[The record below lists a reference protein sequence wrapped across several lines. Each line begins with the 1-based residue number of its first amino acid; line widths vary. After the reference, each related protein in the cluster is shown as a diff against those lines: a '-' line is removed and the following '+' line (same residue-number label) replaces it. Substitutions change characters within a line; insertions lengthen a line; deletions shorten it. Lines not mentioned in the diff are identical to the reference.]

1 MSLILQRTN
10 TISSDGWKISSAVWH
25 GFAVIANSFHIILIA
40 RMADLVVKPNGK
52 VLLAMALSDI
62 CMRALNVVDDV
73 TSFYELGVPPATSEI
88 YTDAL
93 QEACNMSA
101 VHIRYYITTFGCF
114 ERFVALCY
122 PFKHK
127 VNVAVRNIG
136 KIMLLMA
143 LIMHPLNWS
152 LCVIEY
158 KVKEGKPL
166 TNLISEVEDL
176 AANSTNLPQLDSARA
191 QPKGR
196 GKEESFGGND
206 NETSTDLSSE
216 SNSTE
221 SGDEDVKNKAGLQ
234 KRMLSKLFFRYE
246 VQLLPVVIVMMIT
259 MPLTVREL
267 MRMRKASGNHSQD
280 RGLVI
285 AVIYIL
291 VITMISILCLIPLY
305 ILKNFKKYIP

>member
-1 MSLILQRTN
+1 
-10 TISSDGWKISSAVWH
+10 
-25 GFAVIANSFHIILIA
+25 
-40 RMADLVVKPNGK
+40 
-52 VLLAMALSDI
+52 
-62 CMRALNVVDDV
+62 
-73 TSFYELGVPPATSEI
+73 
-88 YTDAL
+88 
-93 QEACNMSA
+93 MSA

-114 ERFVALCY
+114 ERFMALCY

-143 LIMHPLNWS
+143 LIMHLMNWS

-166 TNLISEVEDL
+166 TDLISMVEGL
-176 AANSTNLPQLDSARA
+176 ATNSTNLPQLDSARA

-196 GKEESFGGND
+196 GKEVSFGGND
-206 NETSTDLSSE
+206 NETSTDLSLK

-234 KRMLSKLFFRYE
+234 RRLLSSLFFRYE

-259 MPLTVREL
+259 IPLTVREL
-267 MRMRKASGNHSQD
+267 MRMRKASSSHSQD

-305 ILKNFKKYIP
+305 ILKNLKKYIPKGARKPFRFLHDGYGVLNIIIYGIMNKRYRNALRENLSKCRGKLRANIDNKIMPLNATRSTMGGSVPK